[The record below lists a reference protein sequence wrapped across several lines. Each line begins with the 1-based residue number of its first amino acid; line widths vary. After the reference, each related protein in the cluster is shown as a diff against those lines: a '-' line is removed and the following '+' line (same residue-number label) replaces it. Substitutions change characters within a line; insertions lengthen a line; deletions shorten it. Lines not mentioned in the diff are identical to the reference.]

1 MSYSI
6 IFYILGWICIFQTG
20 FMVLPCVVALIYGE
34 SQITGFLLS
43 MLICLVIGVPLVL
56 RKPKTQIYYTAESL
70 ATVSL
75 SWIVL
80 SLTGALP
87 FLFTGSIPHPVDAVF
102 ETASGFTTTGASILP
117 EVESLSHCTSS
128 I

>member
-1 MSYSI
+1 MNYSI

-20 FMVLPCVVALIYGE
+20 FMALPCLVAVIYGE
-34 SQITGFLLS
+34 REIIGFLLS

-56 RKPKTQIYYTAESL
+56 RKPKRQIYYTAESM

-87 FLFTGSIPHPVDAVF
+87 FLLTGSIQNPVDAVF

-117 EVESLSHCTSS
+117 
-128 I
+128 